1 MADKNRSANMSLT
14 LIEEQA
20 DASIRRV
27 WHDGQWY
34 FSVID
39 VIGVLTDTTRPRKY
53 WNDLKKRLTEDEGFI
68 ELSAKIGQLKM
79 ASADGKYYRTDAA
92 DKETVLRIVQSVPS
106 PKAEPIKRWLAKVG
120 SQRLDEQ
127 TQPLPATHVATA
139 IAAIDKPAEEAPAL
153 AWAEYYEQL
162 AALYRRQAAYEAR
175 LTVIEARQDTLED
188 RMESVEE
195 VSRLLPEILERLGPQ
210 TLTPEHQATV
220 KNLARRMNELTG
232 LSYAAIYGDFN
243 AAFHV
248 GRYSDVP
255 DAQWAGVVTW
265 FQRRIDAAERRHYQH
280 P

>member
-1 MADKNRSANMSLT
+1 MHPIVCRRASMKDENRSANTSLA

-20 DASIRRV
+20 DATIRRV

-79 ASADGKYYRTDAA
+79 AAADGKYYRTDAA

-120 SQRLDEQ
+120 TQRLDEAL
-127 TQPLPATHVATA
+127 QPLPAPHVATA
-139 IAAIDKPAEEAPAL
+139 VTAVDKPAEAAPAL

-175 LTVIEARQDTLED
+175 LTFIEARQDRLED
-188 RMESVEE
+188 RVESVEE

-220 KNLARRMNELTG
+220 KAMAVRLHELVGYSFAT
-232 LSYAAIYGDFN
+232 IYSDLN

-248 GRYSDVP
+248 GRYSDIP
-255 DAQWAGVVTW
+255 DAQWV
-265 FQRRIDAAERRHYQH
+265 
-280 P
+280 

>member
-1 MADKNRSANMSLT
+1 
-14 LIEEQA
+14 LIEEEA

-39 VIGVLTDTTRPRKY
+39 VIGVLTNSTRPRKY
-53 WNDLKKRLTEDEGFI
+53 WNDLKKRLTEDEGFS

-92 DKETVLRIVQSVPS
+92 DQETVLRIVQSVPS
-106 PKAEPIKRWLAKVG
+106 PKAEPIKQWLAKVG
-120 SQRLDEQ
+120 AQRLDEVL
-127 TQPLPATHVATA
+127 QPLPAPHVATA
-139 IAAIDKPAEEAPAL
+139 VAAVEQPAEEAPAL
-153 AWAEYYEQL
+153 AWAEYYERL

-175 LTVIEARQDTLED
+175 LTIIEARQDRLED

-195 VSRLLPEILERLGPQ
+195 VSRLLPDILGRLGPQ

-220 KNLARRMNELTG
+220 KHMAKRLNEVSG
-232 LSYAAIYGDFN
+232 ISYATIYSDLN

-248 GRYSDVP
+248 GKYGDILDSSWVDV
-255 DAQWAGVVTW
+255 ATW
-265 FQRRIDAAERRHYQH
+265 FTTRIEAAERRRNR
-280 P
+280 

>member
-1 MADKNRSANMSLT
+1 MADENRSANTSLA

-20 DASIRRV
+20 DATIRRV
-27 WHDGQWY
+27 WHDGQWH
-34 FSVID
+34 FSIID
-39 VIGVLTDTTRPRKY
+39 VIGVLTDSTRPRKY
-53 WNDLKKRLTEDEGFI
+53 WNDLKKRLMEDEGFS

-79 ASADGKYYRTDAA
+79 ASADGKSYRTDAA
-92 DKETVLRIVQSVPS
+92 DQETVLRIVQSVPS

-127 TQPLPATHVATA
+127 TRPLPATHVATA

-153 AWAEYYEQL
+153 AWAEYYERL

-220 KNLARRMNELTG
+220 KAMATRLHELAGYSFAT
-232 LSYAAIYGDFN
+232 IYGDLN

-248 GRYSDVP
+248 GRYTDIP
-255 DAQWAGVVTW
+255 DAQWAEVAVW
-265 FQRRIDAAERRHYQH
+265 FQARIDATEKRRHR
-280 P
+280 